1 MTTQIDVVDI
11 NDNTVTEEVKEVK
24 PKKPRAKA
32 KAKVQPEPVKE
43 EVIEPVVEEVKEEIK
58 EEVKPKAK
66 PRAKPKAKVK
76 EEIKEEV
83 IEPVK
88 EEVKEEIKE
97 EVKKEVKPKTSRD
110 KLKDKVNCPDCGKEV
125 TEHGLKYTHKK
136 YCKALNKPE
145 IEEAPPMPKLERTD
159 TLKPVF
165 ESDPTEEQVAN
176 YLLKLKKQKAMA
188 KRDKMSS
195 LVSKG
200 LPQ

>member
-1 MTTQIDVVDI
+1 M
-11 NDNTVTEEVKEVK
+11 
-24 PKKPRAKA
+24 
-32 KAKVQPEPVKE
+32 
-43 EVIEPVVEEVKEEIK
+43 
-58 EEVKPKAK
+58 KPKAK

-88 EEVKEEIKE
+88 EEVKEPVKE
-97 EVKKEVKPKTSRD
+97 EVKEEVKPNTSRD

-145 IEEAPPMPKLERTD
+145 IKEAPPMPKLERTD

-176 YLLKLKKQKAMA
+176 YLLKLKNKKQWLKEI
-188 KRDKMSS
+188 K
-195 LVSKG
+195 
-200 LPQ
+200 

>member
-1 MTTQIDVVDI
+1 M
-11 NDNTVTEEVKEVK
+11 
-24 PKKPRAKA
+24 
-32 KAKVQPEPVKE
+32 
-43 EVIEPVVEEVKEEIK
+43 
-58 EEVKPKAK
+58 KPKAK

-83 IEPVK
+83 IE
-88 EEVKEEIKE
+88 EIKE
-97 EVKKEVKPKTSRD
+97 EVKEPVKPKTARD
-110 KLKDKVNCPDCGKEV
+110 KLKDQVNCPDCDKEV
-125 TEHGLKYTHKK
+125 TVHGLRYTHKK

-145 IEEAPPMPKLERTD
+145 IEEAPPMPKRTD

-176 YLLKLKKQKAMA
+176 YLLKLKKQKAIA

>member
-1 MTTQIDVVDI
+1 MSHKLDF
-11 NDNTVTEEVKEVK
+11 N
-24 PKKPRAKA
+24 
-32 KAKVQPEPVKE
+32 
-43 EVIEPVVEEVKEEIK
+43 
-58 EEVKPKAK
+58 
-66 PRAKPKAKVK
+66 
-76 EEIKEEV
+76 
-83 IEPVK
+83 
-88 EEVKEEIKE
+88 
-97 EVKKEVKPKTSRD
+97 
-110 KLKDKVNCPDCGKEV
+110 KLKDKGNCPDCGKEV

-159 TLKPVF
+159 TLQPIF
-165 ESDPTEEQVAN
+165 EPDPTEEQVAN